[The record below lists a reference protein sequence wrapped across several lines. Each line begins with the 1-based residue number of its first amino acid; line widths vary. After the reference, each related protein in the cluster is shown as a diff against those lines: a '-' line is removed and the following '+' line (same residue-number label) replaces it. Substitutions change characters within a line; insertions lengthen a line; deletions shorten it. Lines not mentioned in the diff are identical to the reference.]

1 MNPEITESQR
11 YSYFQSPAPRQLHQP
26 PQFQHYL
33 PYFFPTAPCPMMPP
47 RIHQGIR
54 RPRPEIEFPGF
65 SGIETIPGKRSRNDS
80 QFSDHG
86 ISPISM
92 PVQRTHGDQFFA
104 IGGAQEHSREFQ
116 ETFEA
121 EEDDDK
127 ADLHADH
134 CSTNSPVDLTL
145 GTDDH
150 KCGLSEKVI
159 QMTDPLTQIVFEI
172 GASQLSQMLQKNGKL
187 KSKYNV
193 NSNEIKQIKDKFCM
207 AKTLPYVTQED
218 VQMLQNAGVQIVSVT
233 NRDPQPSHTN
243 SRNQEYKCI
252 ICEVI
257 EPNAPPK
264 YLGNKENLKR
274 HYHRHLNFTRFQCA
288 ICKQGFYRKDITRK
302 HIEKEHTNINVTDI
316 SRYVIENT

>member
-1 MNPEITESQR
+1 MNPEIFQDSQR
-11 YSYFQSPAPRQLHQP
+11 YHSYFQQPAPPQLHQTP
-26 PQFQHYL
+26 PHQFQHYL
-33 PYFFPTAPCPMMPP
+33 QPFINQQILQQLQSHNFPSAPCPMMPP
-47 RIHQGIR
+47 RISQGIR
-54 RPRPEIEFPGF
+54 RPRPDSEFPGF
-65 SGIETIPGKRSRNDS
+65 SGIETIPGKRSKHDT
-80 QFSDHG
+80 QLSDHV

-92 PVQRTHGDQFFA
+92 PMQTTHGDQFFA

-134 CSTNSPVDLTL
+134 CSTNSPVD
-145 GTDDH
+145 GTDDN
-150 KCGLSEKVI
+150 KCGQPEKVI

-207 AKTLPYVTQED
+207 AKTLPYVTQDD

-233 NRDPQPSHTN
+233 NRDPQPSQNAN
-243 SRNQEYKCI
+243 SRTQEYKCI
-252 ICEVI
+252 ICEGKSHFRRVFCHFRL
-257 EPNAPPK
+257 AFSHFRC
-264 YLGNKENLKR
+264 G
-274 HYHRHLNFTRFQCA
+274 FTHFRCEILSSKA
-288 ICKQGFYRKDITRK
+288 IFNSCF
-302 HIEKEHTNINVTDI
+302 
-316 SRYVIENT
+316 

>member
-1 MNPEITESQR
+1 MFHTDSHQR
-11 YSYFQSPAPRQLHQP
+11 YSYFPHQSAPTQLHPWNLPWNLNPQLLQSLQNFQP
-26 PQFQHYL
+26 
-33 PYFFPTAPCPMMPP
+33 APCPMIHQP
-47 RIHQGIR
+47 RNHQGIR
-54 RPRPEIEFPGF
+54 RPANEIAGF
-65 SGIETIPGKRSRNDS
+65 SGIDAKRSRNDHLS
-80 QFSDHG
+80 EHG
-86 ISPISM
+86 ISPIQM
-92 PVQRTHGDQFFA
+92 PVQTHTHLDEYFTTP
-104 IGGAQEHSREFQ
+104 GAPEHSREFQ

-134 CSTNSPVDLTL
+134 NSTNSPGDLTL

-233 NRDPQPSHTN
+233 NRDPQPSQNAN
-243 SRNQEYKCI
+243 SRTQEYKCI
-252 ICEVI
+252 ICEGKSHFRRVFCHFRL
-257 EPNAPPK
+257 AFSHFRC
-264 YLGNKENLKR
+264 G
-274 HYHRHLNFTRFQCA
+274 FTHFRCEILSSKA
-288 ICKQGFYRKDITRK
+288 IFNSCF
-302 HIEKEHTNINVTDI
+302 
-316 SRYVIENT
+316 

>member
-1 MNPEITESQR
+1 MNPEIFSDSHQR
-11 YSYFQSPAPRQLHQP
+11 YSYFPHQPAPTQLPWNLPWNLP
-26 PQFQHYL
+26 PQFLQSL
-33 PYFFPTAPCPMMPP
+33 GNFPSPIIQPMNQ
-47 RIHQGIR
+47 QGIR
-54 RPRPEIEFPGF
+54 RSRPENEIPGF
-65 SGIETIPGKRSRNDS
+65 SGIDAKRSRNDHLS
-80 QFSDHG
+80 EHG
-86 ISPISM
+86 ISPIQM
-92 PVQRTHGDQFFA
+92 PVQTHTHLDEYFTTP
-104 IGGAQEHSREFQ
+104 GAPEHSREFQ

-134 CSTNSPVDLTL
+134 NSTNSPGDLTL

-233 NRDPQPSHTN
+233 DVTGLPHGN
-243 SRNQEYKCI
+243 SRTQEYKCI
-252 ICEVI
+252 ICE
-257 EPNAPPK
+257 
-264 YLGNKENLKR
+264 G
-274 HYHRHLNFTRFQCA
+274 
-288 ICKQGFYRKDITRK
+288 
-302 HIEKEHTNINVTDI
+302 
-316 SRYVIENT
+316 